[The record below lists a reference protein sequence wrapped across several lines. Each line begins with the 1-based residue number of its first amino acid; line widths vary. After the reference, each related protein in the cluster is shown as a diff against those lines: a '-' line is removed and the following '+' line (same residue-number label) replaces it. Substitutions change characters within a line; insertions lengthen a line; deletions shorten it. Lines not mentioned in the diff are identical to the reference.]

1 MQPIFRL
8 TMPVESNNSE
18 SRSYEIENAG
28 LTAFNIMPISTS
40 YHCSMTIESSPVWL
54 EGMKEILAISPAD
67 NVLPIDFIIR
77 YNDITGLQQ
86 AQCFVLEDGRIRRLF
101 SKEKEMNEIDSE
113 INRQIDEINDP
124 THLNVGSL
132 QKAVQRQRIVT
143 PAADVK
149 L

>member
-1 MQPIFRL
+1 
-8 TMPVESNNSE
+8 
-18 SRSYEIENAG
+18 
-28 LTAFNIMPISTS
+28 
-40 YHCSMTIESSPVWL
+40 MTIESSPVWL
-54 EGMKEILAISPAD
+54 EGMKEILTISPAD

-86 AQCFVLEDGRIRRLF
+86 AQCFVLEDGRMRRLF